1 MNNVNQSS
9 RVGNPND
16 VDVFE
21 IQRMVDGRLLPDE
34 VDCFIA
40 WVDEADGYHPD
51 VNGVDGDIVASNWRA
66 VAMSFIEEQSLR
78 RAYEE
83 SSRPPESMSASKS
96 GMARAERLATLALA
110 LAAGLLIAAV
120 SFSLG
125 SRSAPNGVALS
136 QSEPDVARDTMTAD
150 LGPQDQLA
158 DGKAVET
165 LQYLTAAVSEPL
177 IGREATQ
184 MLAENGVISI
194 EEPVIYVIEDQYGN
208 SYVVPNREA
217 FLISHQP

>member
-1 MNNVNQSS
+1 
-9 RVGNPND
+9 
-16 VDVFE
+16 
-21 IQRMVDGRLLPDE
+21 
-34 VDCFIA
+34 
-40 WVDEADGYHPD
+40 
-51 VNGVDGDIVASNWRA
+51 
-66 VAMSFIEEQSLR
+66 
-78 RAYEE
+78 
-83 SSRPPESMSASKS
+83 
-96 GMARAERLATLALA
+96 
-110 LAAGLLIAAV
+110 
-120 SFSLG
+120 
-125 SRSAPNGVALS
+125 
-136 QSEPDVARDTMTAD
+136 VARDTMTAD